1 MILKRNLKMPKVKD
15 IYDYIDSLAPFAN
28 QCEWDNSGIATG
40 NPEGEVTKIVFALDI
55 TNDVVD
61 YAREVGAELAVSHHP
76 VIFRARKSVL
86 SNDPVYALVNAG
98 ISAICAHT
106 SLDIADG
113 GINDA
118 LTEKLGFG
126 KCAPLTS
133 SGEASMVR
141 VYEFGEERSPEDV
154 AAFVAEKLGAAVRY
168 SDCGKPVRKVA
179 LCGGAGCDFL
189 PDVISAGCDMLI
201 TGDASHHDFLD
212 AANDGVC
219 VIAAGHYETENPVM
233 EVLAAKIKEKFNVE
247 TYIAPSSSPCQTVV
261 WI

>member
-1 MILKRNLKMPKVKD
+1 MPKVKD

-154 AAFVAEKLGAAVRY
+154 AAFVCRW
-168 SDCGKPVRKVA
+168 
-179 LCGGAGCDFL
+179 
-189 PDVISAGCDMLI
+189 SAGRVNRLCYFRAQ
-201 TGDASHHDFLD
+201 TH
-212 AANDGVC
+212 
-219 VIAAGHYETENPVM
+219 
-233 EVLAAKIKEKFNVE
+233 LAFKSFVKQGNSGKEIFHEYRLLK
-247 TYIAPSSSPCQTVV
+247 
-261 WI
+261 